1 MCSHPGILN
10 MIETVHERLNRPVYA
25 VFGGTHLVEADEA
38 RVKSTVEQLCGMG
51 LKILG
56 LSHCSGAQAESCIH
70 GLGGV
75 HSCHMAVGDCVWFE
89 EQ

>member
-1 MCSHPGILN
+1 MTQDQTQSKNNKKKNAP
-10 MIETVHERLNRPVYA
+10 TPVYKPYLRGNMVSRLA
-25 VFGGTHLVEADEA
+25 A
-38 RVKSTVEQLCGMG
+38 RRG